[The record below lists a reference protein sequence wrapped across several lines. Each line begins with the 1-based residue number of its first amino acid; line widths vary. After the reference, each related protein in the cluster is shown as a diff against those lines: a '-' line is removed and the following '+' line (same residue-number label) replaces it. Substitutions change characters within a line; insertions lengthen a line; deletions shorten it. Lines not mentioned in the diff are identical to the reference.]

1 MTNTRCTYLSETFPE
16 ATVIREE
23 FKGHP
28 WSGRT
33 QMGYGTRIPTDYMVI
48 IGKRKYRVYCCCYSN
63 SGTCYIDTKDHK
75 FVVVLYSDIPE
86 GI

>member
-1 MTNTRCTYLSETFPE
+1 MTTTRCTYLSETFPE
-16 ATVIREE
+16 AKVIRSE

-28 WSGRT
+28 WSGRDRS
-33 QMGYGTRIPTDYMVI
+33 GYGRRIPTSYMVLLN
-48 IGKRKYRVYCCCYSN
+48 GRKYRVYCCCFSN

-75 FVVVLYSDIPE
+75 FVVVCDSDIPE